1 MEAAQGMAEA
11 VFPDC
16 AAPLDAPLLAL
27 EQSTIAAR
35 RSEVQRW
42 HALHCLMC
50 CCHVCLL
57 ARPCGWRL
65 LAEQRLASC

>member
-1 MEAAQGMAEA
+1 MAEA

-42 HALHCLMC
+42 LYCSMYC
-50 CCHVCLL
+50 RHVCLL
-57 ARPCGWRL
+57 ARPCSWQL